1 MPVSLV
7 LTASPVVVVSS
18 CDCLVIGVIVTDVFV
33 VPSTIGL
40 QLISV
45 DLFPLAPQTCRINVA
60 DKLFAINLPN
70 LFAELKPARRT
81 IPSCRSMS
89 LMILE
94 DYLSHLIHQGSQ

>member
-1 MPVSLV
+1 VPVSLV

-45 DLFPLAPQTCRINVA
+45 DLLPLAPSNSVVSTVA
-60 DKLFAINLPN
+60 DKLFAINFPN
-70 LFAELKPARRT
+70 LFAELKPARPT
-81 IPSCRSMS
+81 IPS
-89 LMILE
+89 L
-94 DYLSHLIHQGSQ
+94 